1 VLWSLIVGVTLTVR
15 KSRSTL
21 PDPRPAAA
29 LA

>member
-1 VLWSLIVGVTLTVR
+1 LIVGVTLTVR